1 MSMDSVSITYTGA
14 TPGNDSNTYVL
25 FATAPPSAGS
35 TNFAFPGA
43 KYCAMNKLKRYVLQ
57 LVNSQAGTLN
67 VYVSKTRAGDAA
79 NNPTTTT
86 PAWVQVSTAAIV
98 ASTTAA
104 PNVLDIL
111 IEHYDDFKVEWVNG
125 GAPQAT
131 WLVQQALSGERVKSS

>member
-1 MSMDSVSITYTGA
+1 MSADTTTLTYTGA
-14 TPGNDSNTYVL
+14 APGADAATYVL

-43 KYCAMNKLKRYVLQ
+43 KYCAMSKMKRYVLQ
-57 LVNSQAGTLN
+57 LFNSQAGTLN

-79 NNPTTTT
+79 LNPTTATVVWT
-86 PAWVQVSTAAIV
+86 QLSTAAIV

-125 GAPQAT
+125 GAAQAT